1 MWESQKTRVPLLGS
15 LQKKKY
21 PTEDTR
27 FLWGHT
33 VALKALFYRAMK
45 VQAFARIFGWWDL
58 HKLQLLVGVASGVW
72 I

>member
-1 MWESQKTRVPLLGS
+1 MGVSEDSGTFVGVPP
-15 LQKKKY
+15 KKKY